1 MRLLRLLTLGLVLL
15 APLALQAQRERFPA
29 EDLEIIEKNWPNA
42 QKTSTSI
49 RTLVLQEGSG
59 EKPKSGQEVS
69 VVYTGKLLNGT
80 VFNEYLDKT
89 KPFTFRLDRGQVIEG
104 WEEGI
109 AMMRP
114 GEKRLLI
121 IPYELGYGTR
131 GQPPHIPR
139 RASLVF
145 EVELLAVKDH
155 VVKQP

>member
-1 MRLLRLLTLGLVLL
+1 MRHLKLLTLT
-15 APLALQAQRERFPA
+15 LALLTPFLAQAQRERFPV
-29 EDLEIIEKNWPNA
+29 EDLAIIEKNWPNA

-49 RTLVLQEGSG
+49 RTLVLQEGKG
-59 EKPKSGQEVS
+59 DQPKSGQTVS
-69 VVYTGKLLNGT
+69 VVYTGKLLDGT

-89 KPFTFRLDRGQVIEG
+89 KPFSFRLDRGQVIEG

-131 GQPPHIPR
+131 GQPPAIPR

-145 EVELLAVKDH
+145 EVELLEVKGS
-155 VVKQP
+155 